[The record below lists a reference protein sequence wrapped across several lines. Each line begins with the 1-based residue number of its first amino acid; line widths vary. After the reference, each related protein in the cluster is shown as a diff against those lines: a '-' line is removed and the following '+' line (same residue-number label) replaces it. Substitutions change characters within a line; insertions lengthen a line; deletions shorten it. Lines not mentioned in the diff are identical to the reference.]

1 VVLSRRLLLGALVLA
16 LAGCSINQYGPW
28 YTPAGNIVSS
38 SIMVEFQGFKECDT
52 ETVVFIRF
60 LGRQYAYDPQ
70 GQLGTLTADD
80 GTVLTYAE
88 FDSPPGGIDPTG
100 VRHKDEEIWQ
110 GQADTE
116 NYLYVV
122 HDGGLTE
129 RWPRA
134 EIPCQR

>member
-1 VVLSRRLLLGALVLA
+1 MVLSRRFLLGALVLV

-28 YTPAGNIVSS
+28 YTPAGNIVSN

-52 ETVVFIRF
+52 DKVVFIRF
-60 LGRQYAYDPQ
+60 LGRQYGYDPE
-70 GQLGTLTADD
+70 GQLGALTADD

-88 FDSPPGGIDPTG
+88 FDSPPGGTDPTG

-110 GQADTE
+110 GQADIE

-122 HDGGLTE
+122 RDGGLTE

-134 EIPCQR
+134 ENSCQR